1 MYLQTRKSGIFLLK
15 VSLNGNKVFN
25 LRQDSKTPFKLQ
37 KRTVLLSILT
47 KRDLNCNDFSPRNRR
62 TQVNSFLGANKY
74 TSF

>member
-1 MYLQTRKSGIFLLK
+1 M
-15 VSLNGNKVFN
+15 FN
-25 LRQDSKTPFKLQ
+25 LLQDCKTPFKLQ